1 MTTKPRA
8 TAAAKVAAQLKML
21 ARLMDTADAL
31 SAKLKPVT
39 EAIAALREKLINEF
53 TAAELSST
61 TAAGLRVTRT
71 KSSVPN
77 IIDRALLD
85 IYRTKKANW
94 DLIPNSV
101 PVEAWRERLEAGK
114 PVPGTEAFNRVGIS
128 VTRVKGKK

>member
-1 MTTKPRA
+1 MN
-8 TAAAKVAAQLKML
+8 TAAAKIAGQLKTL
-21 ARLMDTADAL
+21 ARLMDKADAL
-31 SAKLKPVT
+31 TAKLKPVQ
-39 EAIAALREKLINEF
+39 EQIAALRETLINEF

-85 IYRTKKANW
+85 RYRARKANW

-114 PVPGTEAFNRVGIS
+114 AVPGTEVFNRVGIS
-128 VTRVKGKK
+128 VTRIAKGKR